1 MTKPCAII
9 GWSSGKDCAYALHKV
24 RQEGE
29 IEVVAML
36 STTNEAF
43 DRVAMHGTRNALLRA
58 QARAAGLPLI
68 EVPLPFPC
76 SNEEYEARMEAAMD
90 KVKALDVTHMVFGD
104 LFLEDVRD
112 YRIKQLAPT
121 GITPVFPVWGIP
133 TDQLARM
140 IIADGFDAR
149 IVTCDPSKM
158 PRDLCGRRYDERF
171 LADLPEGVDP
181 CGENGEFH
189 SAVVAGPIFS
199 APIPVE
205 TGETVERDGFIYT
218 DLIPTNAA

>member
-1 MTKPCAII
+1 MTKPRAVI

-58 QARAAGLPLI
+58 QAHAAGLPLI

-76 SNEEYEARMEAAMD
+76 SNAEYEARMAAAMD
-90 KVKALDVTHMVFGD
+90 KVKALDVSHMVFGD

-140 IIADGFDAR
+140 IIADGFDTR

-158 PRDLCGRRYDERF
+158 PRALCGRRYDERF
-171 LADLPEGVDP
+171 LAELPEGVDP

-199 APIPVE
+199 APIPVK

-218 DLIPTNAA
+218 DLIPIEAT